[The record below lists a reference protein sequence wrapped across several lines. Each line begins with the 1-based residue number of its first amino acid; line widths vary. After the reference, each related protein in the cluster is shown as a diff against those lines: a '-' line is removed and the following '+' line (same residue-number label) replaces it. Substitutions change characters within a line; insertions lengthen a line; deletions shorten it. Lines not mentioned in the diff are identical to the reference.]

1 MESRLNKKRILCA
14 GIIMV
19 IIGYFL
25 MTPIGALRGALIM
38 SGHPVSAFTMEL
50 ESHADT
56 IYTEENQIG
65 YSLQNPPVE
74 RMTEGELANWIV
86 TRYGIFYIGQYY
98 GNA

>member
-38 SGHPVSAFTMEL
+38 SGHPVSAFTLEL
-50 ESHADT
+50 EPHADA
-56 IYTEENQIG
+56 IYTEKNQIV

-74 RMTEGELANWIV
+74 QATDSELVNWIV

-98 GNA
+98 GWA